1 MSGTECLKA
10 LDSTLRWAVHSQLQR
25 GVEGDVEL
33 RQLRCFVAVA
43 EELHFGRAA
52 ERLHMVQPTVSQ
64 LVQRLERELGIQ
76 LFDRSPRNV
85 RLTSAGEEFLVAAK
99 AVLAATDNAYAVAAE
114 LAEATTGTFRLG
126 TLDGMGERLER
137 VVDAFAHHAA
147 GIKVELISLPSR
159 ERLGKVASGELDA
172 ALLRGSAEPT
182 VGIRFVPA
190 WDDELMA
197 ALPSA
202 HLAARKDRVAV
213 SDLADLRL
221 RLPERRFNPVLVD
234 AVLARCHQSGVQPRP
249 GPVSMTL
256 QDTLATIGS
265 PGSPSWT
272 VVYAEN
278 AKRLHIQRVAFRAFA
293 PEPLTLPVLLAM
305 RTSSARAPLARLLVA
320 TLCDGEFGGGSA
332 VATD

>member
-1 MSGTECLKA
+1 
-10 LDSTLRWAVHSQLQR
+10 
-25 GVEGDVEL
+25 VEL

-85 RLTSAGEEFLVAAK
+85 RLTQVGEEFLTAAK
-99 AVLAATDNAYAVAAE
+99 AVLAATDNAYAVAAG
-114 LAEATTGTFRLG
+114 LATAATGTFRLG

-137 VVDAFAHHAA
+137 VVDAFVLHAA
-147 GIKVELISLPSR
+147 GVKVELVALPSR
-159 ERLGKVASGELDA
+159 DRLGQLASGDLDA
-172 ALLRGSAEPT
+172 ALLRGPVEPA
-182 VGIRFVPA
+182 VGVRFVPA

-197 ALPSA
+197 ALPST
-202 HLAARKDRVAV
+202 HPAAQRDRVAV
-213 SDLADLRL
+213 SDLAGMRL
-221 RLPERRFNPVLVD
+221 RLPERRLNPALVD
-234 AVLARCHQSGVQPRP
+234 AVLARCHQSGVQPQP

-278 AKRLHIQRVAFRAFA
+278 AKRLRIQRVAFRPFA
-293 PEPLTLPVLLAM
+293 PEPLTLPVLIAV
-305 RTSSARAPLARLLVA
+305 RASSARSPLTGLLMA
-320 TLCDGEFGGGSA
+320 ALCDKEPVGGA
-332 VATD
+332 AD